1 MDCKNKSVDVSLVHC
16 AGEGASL
23 TNTGPGH
30 AAAPWILMSLCF
42 LIASLIKAMKYCGNL
57 DSEKPIFFET
67 VSAAI
72 SNMHLNKVSWTSW
85 CARIIRKL
93 ECRIKGFVMF
103 ILDYYPIYI
112 WKPIKMCP
120 LLGVLCSKQRNF
132 FIPFLDNVWTL
143 FKNLEFPAISL
154 FKGSG
159 DHLLSANCLIIK

>member
-1 MDCKNKSVDVSLVHC
+1 MYIWSIARVRKYPWLTLDLILLLLHESLYHV
-16 AGEGASL
+16 
-23 TNTGPGH
+23 
-30 AAAPWILMSLCF
+30 CF

-57 DSEKPIFFET
+57 DSEKPIFFES

-72 SNMHLNKVSWTSW
+72 SNIHLNKVSWTSW

-93 ECRIKGFVMF
+93 ECRIKCFVIF
-103 ILDYYPIYI
+103 ILDYYSICI

-120 LLGVLCSKQRNF
+120 LLRVLCSKQRNF

-154 FKGSG
+154 IKGSG